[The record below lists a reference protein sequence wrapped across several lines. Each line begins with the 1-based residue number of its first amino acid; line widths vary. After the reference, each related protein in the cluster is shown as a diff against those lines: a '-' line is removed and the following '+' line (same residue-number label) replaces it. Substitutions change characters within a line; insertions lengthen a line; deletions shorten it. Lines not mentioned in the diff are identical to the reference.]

1 MDPFRISRA
10 SGQPPAGVDGAG
22 TRDGL
27 ALGSSIHGVFNSYSL
42 RGVILEHLAE
52 WKGASLPDPS
62 NTGGHLRRHG
72 IPGVRSAHRASHGG
86 HAAPGQ
92 GDEFGIIYGLPAHGM
107 SQETNLDLR
116 ESAAF
121 IESYFAKYPGIRFS
135 IEEAKQQARERR
147 YSETILGRQRF
158 SPEINHSNIHTRQA
172 AERIAINMPIQGTA
186 ADIIKIAMIR
196 IHNRM
201 KENELDGR
209 MLLQVHDELIFEAP
223 PREIATMEDMILEL
237 MPSALELS
245 VPLKVDLKIGPTWG
259 DLE

>member
-1 MDPFRISRA
+1 MPHLSQDQGLLDAFH
-10 SGQPPAGVDGAG
+10 
-22 TRDGL
+22 RDED
-27 ALGSSIHGVFNSYSL
+27 I
-42 RGVILEHLAE
+42 
-52 WKGASLPDPS
+52 
-62 NTGGHLRRHG
+62 
-72 IPGVRSAHRASHGG
+72 
-86 HAAPGQ
+86 HAATASQVYGAPIEQ
-92 GDEFGIIYGLPAHGM
+92 VTADMRRLAKVMNVGIIYGLSAHGI
-107 SQETNLDLR
+107 SQQTNLDLQ

-121 IESYFAKYPGIRFS
+121 IESYFAKYPGIRFY

-158 SPEINHSNIHTRQA
+158 LPEINHSNIHARQA

-209 MLLQVHDELIFEAP
+209 MLLKVHDELIFEVP
-223 PREIATMEDMILEL
+223 PREIETMEDMILEL

-245 VPLKVDLKIGPTWG
+245 VPLKWTSR
-259 DLE
+259 